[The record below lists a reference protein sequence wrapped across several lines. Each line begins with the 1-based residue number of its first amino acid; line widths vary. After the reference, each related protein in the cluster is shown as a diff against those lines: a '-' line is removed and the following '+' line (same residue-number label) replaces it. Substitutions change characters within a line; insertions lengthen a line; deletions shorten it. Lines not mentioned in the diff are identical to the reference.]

1 MSFFPYKPR
10 PFQDELISRIYT
22 SDRLLLSAPTGIGKS
37 VSALCGLL
45 ADRGRDEK
53 IIVLT
58 RTKSQARIY
67 QQEMAAISKHL
78 QRPFLTLHMTSKQ
91 ELCPVFDDF
100 ETTYEEFLQ
109 LCRLNESCVYKRR
122 FQERAG
128 EIEGLAKEIA
138 SENLNGR
145 CLESPVLLKKFL
157 EHGCPYMVIQKL
169 LKFSDVVVLSYL
181 YFLNP
186 FFGGIFLDR
195 LGKPLEKLLLIVDEA
210 HNLQNL
216 DLLGRRL
223 GKRTVDL
230 AAKEIGYDFSGV
242 YPLFEGK
249 DQELCAG
256 SVDQGE
262 VFFLI
267 ERGIEILEGTLTR
280 EKKVSHTFRVG
291 SFLDTVTRL
300 KNNENWV
307 FFRKGGTLNIM
318 PIFPSEVIEPLKNSK
333 KLLFMSGTLE
343 PIEGYQTLF
352 GLADAETF
360 SMPSIFPRENF
371 FYLGIKRGL
380 NTSIQSR
387 KKRKESLWKSYAEA
401 IQNIG
406 EVTSSATMAFF
417 PSYETMEKVSK
428 YTSALVEPKDSREM
442 ERFLHSTKATG
453 KKLVFAVTGGKM
465 SEGVEYTVGENEEK
479 ESIIK
484 SVITAGFPFPV
495 PDFELKIKGTRYE
508 ERFGYGK
515 AFMLLSVLPMVNKVL
530 QSIGRA
536 VRSERDMA
544 AIIFLDDRTK
554 YLRYFPEGI
563 RHEIQILELEA
574 IKDEVEWFH
583 RPHSRKNCERSEQ
596 RTG

>member
-1 MSFFPYKPR
+1 MPAPMSFFPYEPR
-10 PFQDELISRIYT
+10 PFQDEVISRIYT
-22 SDRLLLSAPTGIGKS
+22 SDQLLLSAPTGIGKS
-37 VSALCGLL
+37 VSALCGFL
-45 ADRGRDEK
+45 ADKEDDEK

-78 QRPFLTLHMTSKQ
+78 KRPFLTLHITSKH
-91 ELCPVFDDF
+91 EICPVFDNL
-100 ETTYEEFLQ
+100 ETSYEEFLQ
-109 LCRLNESCVYKRR
+109 LCQLNESCAYKRG
-122 FQERAG
+122 FQEREG
-128 EIEGLAKEIA
+128 ETEGLAKEIA
-138 SENLNGR
+138 SENLKNQKY
-145 CLESPVLLKKFL
+145 LESPVLLKKLL
-157 EHGCPYMVIQKL
+157 EYGCPYMVLQKL

-186 FFGGIFLDR
+186 FFMGFFLNR
-195 LGKPLEKLLLIVDEA
+195 TGKPLEKLLLIVDEA

-223 GKRTVDL
+223 SKRTVDL
-230 AAKEIGYDFSGV
+230 AAKELGYDFSGI

-256 SVDQGE
+256 SLDQGE

-267 ERGIEILEGTLTR
+267 ERGVEILESTLTR
-280 EKKVSHTFRVG
+280 GKRVSHTFRVG
-291 SFLDTVTRL
+291 SFLDTVVRL
-300 KNNENWV
+300 KNNANWV

-318 PIFPSEVIEPLKNSK
+318 PVFPSEIIEPLKNSK
-333 KLLFMSGTLE
+333 KLLLMSGTLE
-343 PIEGYQTLF
+343 PVEGYQTLF
-352 GLADAETF
+352 GLEDAETF
-360 SMPSIFPRENF
+360 SMPSIFPRENS
-371 FYLGIKRGL
+371 FYLGIKQGL
-380 NTSIQSR
+380 NTGIQSR
-387 KKRKESLWKSYAEA
+387 RKLKESLWKSYAEA
-401 IQNIG
+401 IQDIG
-406 EVTSSATMAFF
+406 EVTSSVTMAFF
-417 PSYETMEKVSK
+417 PSYETMEKVSR
-428 YTSALVEPKDSREM
+428 YTSALVEPRDNREM
-442 ERFLHSTKATG
+442 ERFLSMTKADG

-465 SEGVEYTVGENEEK
+465 SEGVEYTVGEKDEK
-479 ESIIK
+479 ESVIK

-536 VRSERDMA
+536 VRSERDTASM
-544 AIIFLDDRTK
+544 IFLDDRTK
-554 YLRYFPEGI
+554 YLKYFPEGI

-583 RPHSRKNCERSEQ
+583 KSHSNKNSSQ
-596 RTG
+596 

>member
-1 MSFFPYKPR
+1 MPAPMSLFPYKPR
-10 PFQDELISRIYT
+10 PFQDEIISRIYT

-37 VSALCGLL
+37 VSALCGFL
-45 ADRGRDEK
+45 ADKEEDEK

-67 QQEMAAISKHL
+67 QEEMAAISKHL
-78 QRPFLTLHMTSKQ
+78 QRPFLTLHITSKQ
-91 ELCPVFDDF
+91 EICPVFDGR
-100 ETTYEEFLQ
+100 ETAYEEFLQ
-109 LCRLNESCVYKRR
+109 LCRLNESCVYKKR
-122 FQERAG
+122 FQEREG

-138 SENLNGR
+138 SENLKNQKY
-145 CLESPVLLKKFL
+145 LETSVLLKRLL
-157 EHGCPYMVIQKL
+157 EYGCPYMVLQKL

-186 FFGGIFLDR
+186 FFTGFFLNR
-195 LGKPLEKLLLIVDEA
+195 TGKPLEKLLLIVDEA

-249 DQELCAG
+249 DQELRAG

-262 VFFLI
+262 AFFLI
-267 ERGIEILEGTLTR
+267 ERGVEILEGTLTR

-291 SFLDTVTRL
+291 SFLDTVVRL

-318 PIFPSEVIEPLKNSK
+318 PVFPSEIIEPLKNSK

-343 PIEGYQTLF
+343 PVEGYQTLF

-380 NTSIQSR
+380 NTGIQSR
-387 KKRKESLWKSYAEA
+387 RRLKESLWKSYAEA

-406 EVTSSATMAFF
+406 EVTPSATMAFF
-417 PSYETMEKVSK
+417 PSYETMEEVSQ
-428 YTSALVEPKDSREM
+428 YASALVEPRDNREM
-442 ERFLHSTKATG
+442 EQFLHRTRAAG

-465 SEGVEYTVGENEEK
+465 SEGVEYTVGENDEK

-484 SVITAGFPFPV
+484 SVIAAGFPFPV

-508 ERFGYGK
+508 ERFGYGR
-515 AFMLLSVLPMVNKVL
+515 AFVLLSVLPMVNKVL

-536 VRSERDMA
+536 VRSERDVA
-544 AIIFLDDRTK
+544 SIIFLDDRTK
-554 YLRYFPEGI
+554 YLKYFPERI
-563 RHEIQILELEA
+563 RHDIQILELEA

-583 RPHSRKNCERSEQ
+583 KSRSRK
-596 RTG
+596 